1 MEECTSGCVNE
12 LVTPPALKVKL
23 RIREI
28 AREKRR
34 NSQRRPKEEKLRQR
48 MRPDMTESSSRGAL
62 AVTSMERDDEFLR
75 REIKPLA
82 PRPEEGEED
91 AAAGSSPPATMAMRQ
106 ELKSYYE
113 MKVLGRAQ
121 RLKFKHLELQRRE

>member
-12 LVTPPALKVKL
+12 IVTPLALKVKL

-113 MKVLGRAQ
+113 MKVLGRA
-121 RLKFKHLELQRRE
+121 